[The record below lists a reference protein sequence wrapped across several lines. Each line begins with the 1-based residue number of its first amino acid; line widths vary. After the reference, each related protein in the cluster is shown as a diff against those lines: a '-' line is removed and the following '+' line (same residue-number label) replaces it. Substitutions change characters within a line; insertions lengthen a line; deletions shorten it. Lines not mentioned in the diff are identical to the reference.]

1 MAQPSRFGK
10 PQFTRSQLEDHMCTS
25 ATARSLLAGLVLTV
39 AAAPL
44 HAQRVEAGVAVYGG
58 PVAGHVIVRDGY
70 STYHRPYARRVYVVE
85 RPRIVVVE
93 RSTATAR
100 PSTGRAAVPAR
111 HRLLPGRPLL
121 RPLGRSQVRGPRGR
135 SVGARRPVLPRR
147 WPLRLRPALGPLTCP
162 APSGARSPR
171 SRQPQKVEIRH
182 PPGFPFIRSVA
193 VHVNWLTATRRC
205 HRTMK

>member
-85 RPRIVVVE
+85 RPQIIVVE
-93 RSTATAR
+93 RAN
-100 PSTGRAAVPAR
+100 G
-111 HRLLPGRPLL
+111 HR
-121 RPLGRSQVRGPRGR
+121 SAKHW
-135 SVGARRPVLPRR
+135 ARRGYRPVTVYYRDGRYYDR
-147 WPLRLRPALGPLTCP
+147 WVGHRYGVREVVVWERDGRYYHDDDHCD
-162 APSGARSPR
+162 SD
-171 SRQPQKVEIRH
+171 RH
-182 PPGFPFIRSVA
+182 WDR
-193 VHVNWLTATRRC
+193 
-205 HRTMK
+205 